1 MSWIRRRRPRA
12 EDVDAEIQ
20 FHLNE
25 EARLRGDR
33 GEGVSAARDN
43 ARRAFG
49 NIALARQDTRAV
61 WTWSALER
69 FFQDIRLGCR
79 ILTTAPALSAAA
91 VLLIALVIGG
101 NTTVFSMAHG
111 FLTKPADGVTA
122 RGLVTLG
129 WTNERGHVNPFNEY
143 LVYQSLQE
151 HTRTLDHVIGTFS
164 DRETLNHGTGSY
176 AVRAGKVSPNYFE
189 ALGVGFAKGRGFSPL
204 NVDEPAAV
212 ISHRTWENSFQSAGC
227 ASSASAWR
235 LARPQ
240 GKCSRGSSGRVS
252 RSR

>member
-1 MSWIRRRRPRA
+1 MLWFRRRKPRA

-25 EARLRGDR
+25 ESRLREDR
-33 GEGVSAARDN
+33 GESAEVARGN

-49 NIALARQDTRAV
+49 NISLAREDTRAICTWTALEQFFQDTR
-61 WTWSALER
+61 
-69 FFQDIRLGCR
+69 LGFR

-101 NTTVFSMAHG
+101 NTTVFSMAHS
-111 FLTKPADGVTA
+111 FLTKPAEGVA
-122 RGLVTLG
+122 SRGLVTLG
-129 WTNERGHVNPFNEY
+129 STNESGHVNPFNEY

-189 ALGVGFAKGRGFSPL
+189 ALGVGVAAGHGFSP
-204 NVDEPAAV
+204 
-212 ISHRTWENSFQSAGC
+212 
-227 ASSASAWR
+227 
-235 LARPQ
+235 
-240 GKCSRGSSGRVS
+240 
-252 RSR
+252 RSEE